1 MQKFSAVK
9 KPTVAKSKQKGFVL
23 YEGAS
28 VLDGAPIVVIAT
40 LETSNAKTGA
50 MVQTWI
56 LRSDIEPHLA
66 IKTGEDSSVCGNC
79 PQRHY
84 SKGSCYVMTHQAPL
98 SVYRSYKRGLYP
110 TYSSAEHSS
119 IMAGR
124 ALRLGAYGDPA
135 AVPFEVF
142 APLVELS
149 SVHTGYTHQIAHKAF
164 DKRYLSVCQVS
175 ADTPKQALK
184 YQALGAKT
192 FRVAL
197 PDDSLYDNEIECL
210 ADSKGLQCIDCGL
223 CDGQSKNI
231 AIVVHGQRKNNF
243 KSKLIQTV
251 EVA

>member
-1 MQKFSAVK
+1 MRKFSAVK
-9 KPTVAKSKQKGFVL
+9 KPTAAKSKQKGFVL
-23 YEGAS
+23 YDGAS
-28 VLDGAPIVVIAT
+28 VLDGAPIVVVAT

-56 LRSDIEPHLA
+56 LRSDIEPHKA
-66 IKTGEDSSVCGNC
+66 IKSGEDSSVCGNC
-79 PQRHY
+79 PQRHH
-84 SKGSCYVMTHQAPL
+84 SNGSCYVMTHQAPL

-119 IMAGR
+119 ILAGR

-142 APLVELS
+142 APLVELA

-210 ADSKGLQCIDCGL
+210 ADSKGIQCIDCGL

-243 KSKLIQTV
+243 KSNLIQTI

>member
-1 MQKFSAVK
+1 MRKFSAVK
-9 KPTVAKSKQKGFVL
+9 KPTAAKSKQKGFVL

-66 IKTGEDSSVCGNC
+66 IKTGDDSSVCGNC
-79 PQRHY
+79 PQRHNT
-84 SKGSCYVMTHQAPL
+84 GGACYVMTHQAPL

-119 IMAGR
+119 ILAGR

-142 APLVELS
+142 APLVELA
-149 SVHTGYTHQIAHKAF
+149 SVHTGYTHQIAHKEL
-164 DKRYLSVCQVS
+164 R
-175 ADTPKQALK
+175 QALFVSVSGISGYTQTSVK
-184 YQALGAKT
+184 VSGYWALKRLELHCQMTAYMITK
-192 FRVAL
+192 
-197 PDDSLYDNEIECL
+197 
-210 ADSKGLQCIDCGL
+210 
-223 CDGQSKNI
+223 
-231 AIVVHGQRKNNF
+231 
-243 KSKLIQTV
+243 
-251 EVA
+251 

>member
-1 MQKFSAVK
+1 
-9 KPTVAKSKQKGFVL
+9 
-23 YEGAS
+23 
-28 VLDGAPIVVIAT
+28 
-40 LETSNAKTGA
+40 

-66 IKTGEDSSVCGNC
+66 IKTGDDSSVCGNC
-79 PQRHY
+79 PQRHNT
-84 SKGSCYVMTHQAPL
+84 GGACYVMTHQAPL

-110 TYSSAEHSS
+110 TYSSDKHSS
-119 IMAGR
+119 ILAGR

-142 APLVELS
+142 APLVDLQAYILVTRTRS
-149 SVHTGYTHQIAHKAF
+149 RTKL
-164 DKRYLSVCQVS
+164 R
-175 ADTPKQALK
+175 QALFVSVSGFSGYAQTSVK
-184 YQALGAKT
+184 VSGMGAKT

-210 ADSKGLQCIDCGL
+210 ADSKGIQCIDCGL

-243 KSKLIQTV
+243 KSNLIQTI

>member
-1 MQKFSAVK
+1 MQKFSQSK
-9 KPTVAKSKQKGFVL
+9 KPIVKPKQKGFIL
-23 YEGAS
+23 YDGPS
-28 VLDGAPIVVIAT
+28 VLDDAPIVVIAT

-56 LRSDIEPHLA
+56 IRSDIEPHLA
-66 IKTGEDSSVCGNC
+66 IKTGEDASVCGNC

-98 SVYRSYKRGLYP
+98 SVFRSYKKGLYP
-110 TYSSAEHSS
+110 TYNADDHAH
-119 IMAGR
+119 ILQGR

-142 APLVELS
+142 EPLVRLA

-164 DKRYLSVCQVS
+164 DRRYLLLCQVS

-184 YQALGAKT
+184 YQSLGAKT

-197 PDDSLYDNEIECL
+197 PDDSLFDNEIECL
-210 ADSKGLQCIDCGL
+210 SDSKGIQCIDCGL
-223 CDGQSKNI
+223 CDGKSKNI

-243 KSKLIQTV
+243 KSNLIQTI

>member
-1 MQKFSAVK
+1 MRKFSQSK
-9 KPTVAKSKQKGFVL
+9 KPIVKPKQKGFIL
-23 YEGAS
+23 YDGAS

-56 LRSDIEPHLA
+56 IRSDIEPHQA
-66 IKTGEDSSVCGNC
+66 IKSGEDVSVCGNC

-84 SKGSCYVMTHQAPL
+84 TGGACYVMTHQAPL
-98 SVYRSYKRGLYP
+98 SVFRSYKKGLYP
-110 TYSSAEHSS
+110 TYNAEDH
-119 IMAGR
+119 AHVLQGR

-142 APLVELS
+142 EPLVRLA
-149 SVHTGYTHQIAHKAF
+149 SVHTGYTHQIANKNF
-164 DKRYLSVCQVS
+164 DRRYLLLCQVS

-184 YQALGAKT
+184 YQAQGAKT

-197 PDDSLYDNEIECL
+197 PEDTLFDNEIECL
-210 ADSKGLQCIDCGL
+210 SDSKGIQCIDCGL

-243 KSKLIQTV
+243 KSNLIQSV